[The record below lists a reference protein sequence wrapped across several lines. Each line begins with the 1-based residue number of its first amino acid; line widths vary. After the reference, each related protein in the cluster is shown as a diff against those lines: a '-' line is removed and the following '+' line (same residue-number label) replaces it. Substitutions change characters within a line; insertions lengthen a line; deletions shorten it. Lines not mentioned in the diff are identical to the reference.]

1 MYPKYSEY
9 ERKLRYMV
17 LLMVTKAYGKGW
29 VANTVKGE
37 LQENV
42 TAKARNNINRIR
54 MEDVL
59 EYFDLSDLE
68 KYLFFPQEIDIA
80 QFVENELTPEK
91 LASLDKFQICS
102 LIEKARRPSCLWER
116 IFIDVGD
123 VDEWKKFTE
132 MVYVTRNSV
141 AHNKKLSKQQYDETL
156 KTLKKISDRLD
167 IAIDTVITHEM
178 EVVKKIDILGAFA
191 NVTEKLK
198 LGQSEY
204 TGMNVLLVEFGK
216 KAKELV
222 KPIEEKL
229 CPEIVDAIK
238 ESASWDL
245 MKSCDKKYRK
255 GIETCINNDNWKN
268 ISVAIKEVKTGTEM
282 VIDQEQINAIRIA
295 SKFEKF
301 EV

>member
-1 MYPKYSEY
+1 
-9 ERKLRYMV
+9 MV
-17 LLMVTKAYGKGW
+17 H
-29 VANTVKGE
+29 
-37 LQENV
+37 
-42 TAKARNNINRIR
+42 
-54 MEDVL
+54 
-59 EYFDLSDLE
+59 
-68 KYLFFPQEIDIA
+68 
-80 QFVENELTPEK
+80 
-91 LASLDKFQICS
+91 
-102 LIEKARRPSCLWER
+102 
-116 IFIDVGD
+116 
-123 VDEWKKFTE
+123 
-132 MVYVTRNSV
+132 VTRNSV

-167 IAIDTVITHEM
+167 VAIDTVITHEM

-268 ISVAIKEVKTGTEM
+268 ISAAIKEVKTGMEM